1 MPEKNSV
8 QVVFEPIGKRVTIES
23 GQTLLEAA
31 QKGGIALLS
40 VCGGN
45 GLCQDCKVKVIRG
58 KVSQITTDEE
68 AALSAADIAAG
79 VRLACQTRVYTD
91 TKLDV
96 PPDSL
101 SGPQRLQL
109 ESLERPSAIDPLVRP
124 VDFIIPFPIPSDP
137 IARAALLLKILDKS
151 GITGLTC
158 SPSIMNLLPEIDNN
172 AEQKGRALVRRKQVV
187 GLLPYQSA
195 IFGISVDIGT
205 TKIAFYLLN
214 LETGEIRYQTGIMNP
229 QIAFGEDVISRISYA
244 NQSIGNEQD
253 MHSLLI
259 QALNKAIRECCVETS
274 IDPAQIVDAVVV
286 GNTAMHH
293 FFAGLPVR
301 QLGEAPYV
309 PAVTHSMELNAREI
323 GLDISPVGLI
333 YLPPNIAGYVGAD
346 HIAMLLDTQILSAA
360 DTVVALDI
368 GTNTEIS
375 LKTGGKLYSCSC
387 ASGPAFEGARI
398 EMGMR
403 AAPGAIEKVD
413 LIQGKLEYSTIDDL
427 APVGICGSGI
437 LDAVAVMLRDGAI
450 DSRGVLQ
457 KTHPRIVESNT
468 QKKYLLAQKPKSGK
482 NHDILVSRKDV
493 SEIQLAKAAIRAG
506 IESLLSQAGITDN
519 DIERVIIAGAF
530 GTYISIK
537 SAIQIGMFPDMP
549 MEKFSQVGNAAGAGA
564 RHMLLSINERKNG
577 EELAERSQYI
587 ELTTF
592 NKFPA
597 LYMDAMRF

>member
-1 MPEKNSV
+1 MPEKNTI
-8 QVVFEPIGKRVTIES
+8 QVDFEPIGKRVTVEA

-45 GLCQDCKVKVIRG
+45 GLCQDCKVKVIQG
-58 KVSQITTDEE
+58 KVSQINSDEV

-91 TKLDV
+91 AKLDV
-96 PPDSL
+96 PLDSL

-109 ESLERPSAIDPLVRP
+109 ESLERPSEIDPLVRP
-124 VDFIIPFPIPSDP
+124 VDFIVPSPIPSDP
-137 IARAALLLKILDKS
+137 ITCVTLLLKSLDES
-151 GITGLTC
+151 GMTGLTC
-158 SPSIMNLLPEIDNN
+158 SPEIMNELPESMNTS
-172 AEQKGRALVRRKQVV
+172 EWKGRALIRRKQVI
-187 GLLPYQSA
+187 GLIPYQSA
-195 IFGISVDIGT
+195 IYGIAVDIGT

-214 LETGEIRYQTGIMNP
+214 LETGEIRYQAGIMNP

-244 NQSIGNEQD
+244 NQSARNEQE
-253 MHSLLI
+253 MHTLLV
-259 QALNKAIRECCVETS
+259 QALNKTIRDCCAETS
-274 IDPAQIVDAVVV
+274 IDTAHIVDAVVV

-309 PAVTHSMELNAREI
+309 PAVTHSMEMNARDI
-323 GLDISPVGLI
+323 GLDISLVGLI

-346 HIAMLLDTQILSAA
+346 HIAMLLDTQILAA
-360 DTVVALDI
+360 KDTVVALDI

-413 LIQGKLEYSTIDDL
+413 LIHGKLEYSTIDGL
-427 APVGICGSGI
+427 PPVGICGSGI
-437 LDAVAVMLRDGAI
+437 LDAVAVMIKDGAI
-450 DSRGVLQ
+450 YSRGVLQ
-457 KTHPRIVESNT
+457 KTHPRMVEINN
-468 QKKYLLAQKPKSGK
+468 QKKYLLAQKPESGN

-493 SEIQLAKAAIRAG
+493 NEIQLAKAAIRAG
-506 IESLLSQAGITDN
+506 MESLLSQAGIADN
-519 DIERVIIAGAF
+519 DIERMIIAGAF
-530 GTYISIK
+530 GTYISVK
-537 SAIQIGMFPDMP
+537 SAIQIGMFPDLP
-549 MEKFSQVGNAAGAGA
+549 MERFFQIGNAAGAGA
-564 RHMLLSINERKNG
+564 RHMLLSMNERKNG

>member
-1 MPEKNSV
+1 MPEKHTV
-8 QVVFEPIGKRVTIES
+8 QVDFEPIGKRVTIGS

-45 GLCQDCKVKVIRG
+45 GLCQECKVKVIQG

-79 VRLACQTRVYTD
+79 VRLACQTRVYSD

-109 ESLERPSAIDPLVRP
+109 ESLERPSEIDPLVIP
-124 VDFIIPFPIPSDP
+124 VDFIIPSPIPSDP
-137 IARAALLLKILDKS
+137 IACAAQLLKTLDES
-151 GITGLTC
+151 GITDLTC
-158 SPSIMNLLPEIDNN
+158 SPAILNEIPVSTNT
-172 AEQKGRALVRRKQVV
+172 AEWKGRALVRRKQVI

-195 IFGISVDIGT
+195 IYGIAVDIGT

-214 LETGEIRYQTGIMNP
+214 LETGEIHYQAGIMNP

-244 NQSIGNEQD
+244 NQSIRNEQE
-253 MHSLLI
+253 MHTLLV
-259 QALNKAIRECCVETS
+259 QVLNNAIHECCIETF
-274 IDPAQIVDAVVV
+274 IKPAQIVDSVVV

-309 PAVTHSMELNAREI
+309 PAVTHSMEINSRDI

-346 HIAMLLDTQILSAA
+346 HISMLLDTQILFAV
-360 DTVVALDI
+360 DTVVSLDI

-375 LKTGGKLYSCSC
+375 LKTGDKLYSCSC

-413 LIQGKLEYSTIDDL
+413 LIQGKLEYSTIGDL
-427 APVGICGSGI
+427 PPVGICGSGI
-437 LDAVAVMLRDGAI
+437 LDAVAVMLRDHAI

-457 KTHPRIVESNT
+457 KTHPRMLEINN
-468 QKKYLLAQKPKSGK
+468 QKNYLLAQKSDSGS
-482 NHDILVSRKDV
+482 NHDIVVSRKDV
-493 SEIQLAKAAIRAG
+493 NEIQLAKAAIRAG
-506 IESLLSQAGITDN
+506 IESLLSQTGITDS
-519 DIERVIIAGAF
+519 DIDRMIIAGAF

-537 SAIQIGMFPDMP
+537 SAIQIGMFPDLP
-549 MEKFSQVGNAAGAGA
+549 MERFFQVGNAAGAGA
-564 RHMLLSINERKNG
+564 RHMLLSIVERKNG
-577 EELAERSQYI
+577 EELAVRSQYI

>member
-8 QVVFEPIGKRVTIES
+8 QVDIEPIGKRVAIDS

-45 GLCQDCKVKVIRG
+45 GLCQDCKVKVIQG

-79 VRLACQTRVYTD
+79 IRLACQTRVYTD

-109 ESLERPSAIDPLVRP
+109 ESLERLSEIDTLVRP
-124 VDFIIPFPIPSDP
+124 VDFNIPPPIPSDP
-137 IARAALLLKILDKS
+137 VDRAALLLKTLEKLE
-151 GITGLTC
+151 ITGLTC
-158 SPSIMNLLPEIDNN
+158 SPEITNELPESSNVSEWN
-172 AEQKGRALVRRKQVV
+172 GRALVRRKQVI
-187 GLLPYQSA
+187 GLLPYQSD
-195 IFGISVDIGT
+195 IFGIAVDIGT

-214 LETGEIRYQTGIMNP
+214 LETGEIRYQAGIMNP

-244 NQSIGNEQD
+244 NQSKENEQE
-253 MHSLLI
+253 MHSLLV
-259 QALNKAIRECCVETS
+259 QVLNKAIRECCIETY
-274 IDPAQIVDAVVV
+274 IDPTRIVDAVVV

-293 FFAGLPVR
+293 FFASLPVR

-323 GLDISPVGLI
+323 GLDISPVGSI

-346 HIAMLLDTQILSAA
+346 HIAMLLDTQVLSAV

-375 LKTGGKLYSCSC
+375 LKTGGKMYSCSC

-413 LIQGKLEYSTIDDL
+413 LIHGKLEYSTIDDL
-427 APVGICGSGI
+427 PPVGICGSGI
-437 LDAVAVMLRDGAI
+437 LDAVAVMIKDGAI
-450 DSRGVLQ
+450 DFRGVLQ
-457 KTHPRIVESNT
+457 KTHPRMVEINT
-468 QKKYLLAQKPKSGK
+468 QKKYLLAPHTESG
-482 NHDILVSRKDV
+482 NDHDILVSRKDV
-493 SEIQLAKAAIRAG
+493 NEIQLAKAAIRAG
-506 IESLLSQAGITDN
+506 MESLLSQAGIADI

-537 SAIQIGMFPDMP
+537 SAIQIGMFPDLP
-549 MEKFSQVGNAAGAGA
+549 MERFFQVGNAAGAGA
-564 RHMLLSINERKNG
+564 RHMLLSMNERKNG

-592 NKFPA
+592 NQFPA

>member
-1 MPEKNSV
+1 MPEKYTV
-8 QVVFEPIGKRVTIES
+8 QVDFEPIGKRVKVDSGKTI
-23 GQTLLEAA
+23 LEAA

-45 GLCQDCKVKVIRG
+45 GLCQDCKVKVIQG
-58 KVSQITTDEE
+58 KVSKINTDET
-68 AALSAADIAAG
+68 AALSEAEIMSG
-79 VRLACQTRVYTD
+79 VRLACQTRVYSD

-109 ESLERPSAIDPLVRP
+109 ESLERSSTINPLVRP
-124 VDFIIPFPIPSDP
+124 VDFIIPSPIPSDP
-137 IARAALLLKILDKS
+137 IARATLLLNIVDES
-151 GITGLTC
+151 GVTGLTC
-158 SPSIMNLLPEIDNN
+158 SPEIMTELPGSIN
-172 AEQKGRALVRRKQVV
+172 AAQWKGRALVRRKQVV
-187 GLLPYQSA
+187 GLLPSQSA
-195 IFGISVDIGT
+195 IFGIAVDIGT

-214 LETGEIRYQTGIMNP
+214 LETGEIIYKAGIMNP

-244 NQSIGNEQD
+244 NQSTGNELE
-253 MHSLLI
+253 MHTLLV
-259 QALNKAIRECCVETS
+259 QAVNKAILKCCEETS
-274 IDPAQIVDAVVV
+274 INPTQIVDAVVV

-301 QLGEAPYV
+301 QLGEAPYI
-309 PAVTHSMELNAREI
+309 PAVTHSMELNARKV
-323 GLDISPVGLI
+323 GLDISPVGMI

-346 HIAMLLDTQILSAA
+346 HVAMLLDTQVLSAD
-360 DTVVALDI
+360 DTVIALDI

-375 LKTGGKLYSCSC
+375 LKTGDKLYSCSC

-413 LIQGKLEYSTIDDL
+413 LIHGKLEYSTIDDL
-427 APVGICGSGI
+427 PPVGICGSGI
-437 LDAVAVMLRDGAI
+437 LDAVAVMLRDSAI

-457 KTHPRIVESNT
+457 KAHPRMVENNN
-468 QKKYLLAQKPKSGK
+468 QKKYLLAQKPEFGN

-493 SEIQLAKAAIRAG
+493 NEIQLAKAAIRAG
-506 IESLLSQAGITDN
+506 IESLLSQAGITDS

-537 SAIQIGMFPDMP
+537 SAIQIGMFPDLP
-549 MEKFSQVGNAAGAGA
+549 LDRFFQIGNAAGAGA
-564 RHMLLSINERKNG
+564 RHMLLSMHERING

-592 NKFPA
+592 NQFPA